1 MTIIYAPTLK
11 QLRYLAALKEH
22 GHFGRAADACAVT
35 QPTLS
40 AAIAELETLLGA
52 VLVER
57 TKRRVVFTLLGDEV
71 VERSRPILSGVEDI
85 MQIAETA
92 QAPLTG
98 VLRLGVIPTISP
110 FLLPRV
116 LPALREAFP
125 RLQLYLQEGLTAV
138 LLEQLELGSLDL
150 VLLAL
155 PYEAENI
162 ETMTLFADRFSVV
175 CPADHPLAATKK
187 IPVDALPSESLLLL
201 ADGHCLRDHALSVCS
216 LARPR
221 LGAFEATSLHTL
233 VQKVAN
239 GLGITLVPQLAID
252 AGILNG
258 TGLAVRELQGENP
271 HRDIGIAW
279 RHGSRRRES
288 FEILG
293 HAIVDQIDAS

>member
-1 MTIIYAPTLK
+1 MAITYAPTLK
-11 QLRYLAALKEH
+11 QLRYLTALKEH

-57 TKRRVVFTLLGDEV
+57 TKRRVVFTPLGDEV
-71 VERSRPILSGVEDI
+71 VERSRPVLGGVEDI

-125 RLQLYLQEGLTAV
+125 KLQLYLQEGLTAV
-138 LLEQLELGSLDL
+138 LLEQLDQGALDL

-155 PYEAENI
+155 PYAAENI
-162 ETMTLFADRFSVV
+162 ETTTLFEDRFSVV
-175 CPADHPLAATKK
+175 CPADHPLARQNR
-187 IPVDALPSESLLLL
+187 IPPDALPADSLLLL

-221 LGAFEATSLHTL
+221 QGGFEATSLHTL
-233 VQKVAN
+233 VQMVAN
-239 GLGITLVPQLAID
+239 GLGITLVPKLALD

-258 TGLAVRELQGENP
+258 TGLIVRELQGENP

-279 RHGSRRRES
+279 RQGSRRKES

-293 HAIVDQIDAS
+293 RALSAQVDAC